1 MHILVTGGVGYVGS
15 HLVRALLEAGHGV
28 VVVDDLSSG
37 HRDTLPEGVELHVGS
52 CGDHEVL
59 DQAAASK
66 TPDAVMHM
74 AAKCSVEE
82 SVYDPQLYYRANLR
96 DSLRLLDWMV
106 AHEVPHIVHSS
117 TCAVYGEPDAETI
130 DENICP
136 RPVNPYGASKLAVDI
151 ALRAYEAALP
161 MSAVALR
168 YFNAAGSHP
177 DGSIGED
184 KQPASNLI
192 PILFD
197 AALGLREHVAVFGND
212 YPTEDGTGVRDYI
225 HVLDLAAAH
234 IAALEHLAAGKPGN
248 IYNLGTGNGH
258 SVLEMLEL
266 ARDVTGKAI
275 PAVEA
280 PRRPGDPAKLVAD
293 PQLAAREL
301 GWQARSDIRQTLADA
316 WLWREAHPHG
326 YGDPRDAS

>member
-15 HLVRALLEAGHGV
+15 HLVRALLEVGHHV

-37 HRDTLPEGVELHVGS
+37 HRETLPEGVELHVGG

-59 DQAAASK
+59 DAAAEAK
-66 TPDAVMHM
+66 RPDAVMHM

-82 SVYDPQLYYRANLR
+82 SVYDPQLYYRVNLR
-96 DSLRLLDWMV
+96 DSLSLMDWMV
-106 AHEVPHIVHSS
+106 EREVPHIVHSS
-117 TCAVYGEPDAETI
+117 TCAVYGEPDAEAI
-130 DENICP
+130 DEEICP
-136 RPVNPYGASKLAVDI
+136 RPVNPYGASKLAVDL

-161 MSAVALR
+161 MSGMVLR

-177 DGSIGED
+177 DGTIGED

-197 AALGLREHVAVFGND
+197 AALGQRENVAVFGND
-212 YPTEDGTGVRDYI
+212 YPTDDGTGVRDYI

-234 IAALEHLAAGKPGN
+234 IAALERLAAGNPGN
-248 IYNLGTGNGH
+248 IYNLGTGEGY
-258 SVLEMLEL
+258 SVLQMLEI
-266 ARDVTGKAI
+266 AREVTGKEI

-280 PRRPGDPAKLVAD
+280 PRRPGDPARLIAD
-293 PQLAAREL
+293 PRRAADEL
-301 GWQARSDIRQTLADA
+301 GWRARFDIRQTLADA
-316 WLWREAHPHG
+316 WGWRESHPHG
-326 YGDPRDAS
+326 YGPRDSS

>member
-15 HLVRALLEAGHGV
+15 HLVRALLQAGHGV

-37 HRDTLPEGVELHVGS
+37 HRETLPDGVELCVGG
-52 CGDHEVL
+52 CGDPEVL
-59 DQAAASK
+59 DAAAADVK
-66 TPDAVMHM
+66 PDAVMHM

-96 DSLRLLDWMV
+96 DSLRLMDWMV
-106 AHEVPHIVHSS
+106 EREIPYLVHSS
-117 TCAVYGEPDAETI
+117 TCAVYGAPDVETI
-130 DENICP
+130 DESVCP
-136 RPVNPYGASKLAVDI
+136 RPVNPYGASKLAVDL
-151 ALRAYEAALP
+151 ALQAYEAALP
-161 MSAVALR
+161 LSAVALR

-184 KQPASNLI
+184 KKPASNLI

-197 AALGLREHVAVFGND
+197 AALGIRENVSVFGDD

-248 IYNLGTGNGH
+248 IYNLGTGHGY
-258 SVLEMLEL
+258 SVLQMLEL
-266 ARDVTGKAI
+266 AREVTGKEI
-275 PAVEA
+275 PAAIA
-280 PRRPGDPAKLVAD
+280 PRRPGDPACLVAD
-293 PQLAAREL
+293 PSRAAREL
-301 GWQARSDIRQTLADA
+301 GWSAAADIRQTLADA
-316 WLWREAHPHG
+316 WRWREAHPYG
-326 YGDPRDAS
+326 YGGQTAP